1 MANTENNI
9 LLALS
14 CRNYIAC
21 STQPKSGLLASCQGQ
36 RVYLGKP
43 FNLHKHAWER
53 SSPWENSQH
62 QSTNLK
68 VCGWSFASARHRSTL
83 PRAKVV
89 CTLSVSLASENRFW
103 GRWGKAGYWN
113 GPELS
118 RTISKLG
125 TISSVTGTISFFG
138 KIART
143 ISFVLKNRRS
153 FSLFP
158 KTTPELSFPTAL
170 QFLCSLPCP
179 HMAWWAKMGD
189 VTVKGCVRRDGHP
202 KP

>member
-1 MANTENNI
+1 M
-9 LLALS
+9 
-14 CRNYIAC
+14 AC

-62 QSTNLK
+62 QFTNLK

-89 CTLSVSLASENRFW
+89 FRLSVSLASENRFW

-125 TISSVTGTISFFG
+125 TISNLTGTISFFRKKWLELFHFFG
-138 KIART
+138 KKGWNYFIFR
-143 ISFVLKNRRS
+143 KNCWNYFICS
-153 FSLFP
+153 EESQKFFHFSKNDTGTF
-158 KTTPELSFPTAL
+158 LSNSP
-170 QFLCSLPCP
+170 PIP
-179 HMAWWAKMGD
+179 
-189 VTVKGCVRRDGHP
+189 V
-202 KP
+202 

>member
-1 MANTENNI
+1 MANTEHNI

-14 CRNYIAC
+14 YHNYIAC

-62 QSTNLK
+62 QATNLK

-89 CTLSVSLASENRFW
+89 FRLSVSLASENRFW
-103 GRWGKAGYWN
+103 GRWGKAGYCYEKLAATDWA
-113 GPELS
+113 
-118 RTISKLG
+118 RSKYFFFHFFIVLV
-125 TISSVTGTISFFG
+125 IILFIIFFHLCFHSFFFNHF
-138 KIART
+138 I
-143 ISFVLKNRRS
+143 FHFFNH
-153 FSLFP
+153 F
-158 KTTPELSFPTAL
+158 LSFFYHFIFHF
-170 QFLCSLPCP
+170 FLIFLIFF
-179 HMAWWAKMGD
+179 
-189 VTVKGCVRRDGHP
+189 
-202 KP
+202 